1 MASRSVCVALRH
13 VTLLAGLA
21 GETRPHLVRRALSA
35 QLLVPGRARPAGW
48 IPAGPHPYQHAGQAL
63 AWLIG
68 SALTIAYAAM
78 VWLVAGRTA
87 QPEPIAEIPGSTAP
101 VKRTRPLILFA
112 AIRAVA
118 VAITVAIAFGLH
130 GHNADWM
137 PIAALVAMKPS
148 LAESILVAVRR
159 PPGAIIG
166 AAVAAAL
173 FLTVAAGPA

>member
-1 MASRSVCVALRH
+1 
-13 VTLLAGLA
+13 
-21 GETRPHLVRRALSA
+21 
-35 QLLVPGRARPAGW
+35 
-48 IPAGPHPYQHAGQAL
+48 
-63 AWLIG
+63 
-68 SALTIAYAAM
+68 M

-112 AIRAVA
+112 VIRAVA

-137 PIAALVAMKPS
+137 PIAALVAMKPR
-148 LAESILVAVRR
+148 LAESILVAVQR
-159 PPGAIIG
+159 PAGAIIG